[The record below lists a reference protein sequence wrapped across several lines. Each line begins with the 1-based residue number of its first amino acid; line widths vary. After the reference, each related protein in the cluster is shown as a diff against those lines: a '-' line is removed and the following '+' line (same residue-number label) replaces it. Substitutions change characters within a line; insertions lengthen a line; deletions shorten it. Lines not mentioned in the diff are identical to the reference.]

1 MPRIIKTVQ
10 SLPKPERLLNVA
22 AYARVSSGK
31 DAMLRS
37 LSAQVSF
44 YSSMIQNHKGWN
56 YVGVYSDEAITG
68 TKETRENFQRLL
80 NDCRNGRIDLVI
92 TKSISRFARNTVT
105 LLKTV
110 RELKYLGVDVYFEEQ
125 NIHTISAEGELMLT
139 ILASYAQEE
148 SLSVSENCKWKIRK
162 NFENGISNT
171 FSLYGYEK
179 INGKIVI
186 NQSEA
191 NVVRYIFSL
200 YLSGI
205 GTTKISKILR
215 EQQIP
220 SPCGSSW
227 SAAALRETL
236 KNEKYTGN
244 MMLQKYYSKDHLSK
258 RTLKNNGVLPKY
270 YAEDTHPAIISQSDF
285 DKVQMLFA
293 ERTKD
298 TDFKRYDYDFKGMVF
313 CGCCGWRYRR
323 KKNYKK
329 YVWRCG
335 NSCNNGKDAC
345 LSKQI
350 PESILYKLAGEI
362 TDDIAKIIILPKNNV
377 KFILSD
383 KTEILKHWVQPSRA
397 ESWTDEMKLEA
408 SKASKER
415 SRNHADRNKN

>member
-1 MPRIIKTVQ
+1 MPRTIKTVQ
-10 SLPKPERLLNVA
+10 LQPKPERLLNVA
-22 AYARVSSGK
+22 AYARVSNGK

-44 YSSMIQNHKGWN
+44 YSCMIQNHKGWN

-80 NDCRNGRIDLVI
+80 NDCRNGMIDLVI

-110 RELKYLGVDVYFEEQ
+110 RELKDLSVDVYFEEQ

-139 ILASYAQEE
+139 VLASYAQEE

-179 INGKIVI
+179 IDGKIVI
-186 NQSEA
+186 NESEA
-191 NVVRYIFSL
+191 QVVRYIFSL

-205 GTTKISKILR
+205 ETTKISKILKN
-215 EQQIP
+215 ENIS

-227 SAAALRETL
+227 SAATLRETL

-270 YAEDTHPAIISQSDF
+270 YAEDTHPAIISHSDF
-285 DKVQMLFA
+285 DKAQMLFA
-293 ERTKD
+293 RRTKD
-298 TDFKRYDYDFKGMVF
+298 TDFKRYVN
-313 CGCCGWRYRR
+313 
-323 KKNYKK
+323 KNASETLPKDEYINEYTKLTKK
-329 YVWRCG
+329 YEKKAKQRERLISEKEDKFRRADEIRRYVQKMIETK
-335 NSCNNGKDAC
+335 NSVTEWDDTLWVIFLDSAIVNTDGTIEFCFKD
-345 LSKQI
+345 
-350 PESILYKLAGEI
+350 G
-362 TDDIAKIIILPKNNV
+362 AKIPV
-377 KFILSD
+377 
-383 KTEILKHWVQPSRA
+383 
-397 ESWTDEMKLEA
+397 
-408 SKASKER
+408 
-415 SRNHADRNKN
+415 

>member
-10 SLPKPERLLNVA
+10 PQPKHERPVNVT
-22 AYARVSSGK
+22 AYARVSCGK

-37 LSAQVSF
+37 LSAQISF
-44 YSSMIQNHKGWN
+44 YSNMIQNHKGWN
-56 YVGVYSDEAITG
+56 YVGVYSDEAISG

-80 NDCRNGRIDLVI
+80 TDCREGKIDLVI

-105 LLKTV
+105 LLSTV
-110 RELKYLGVDVYFEEQ
+110 RELKDLGIDVYFEEQ

-171 FSLYGYEK
+171 FSLYGYKKTDGE
-179 INGKIVI
+179 IVI
-186 NQSEA
+186 NESEA
-191 NVVRYIFSL
+191 KVVRYIFNL
-200 YLSGI
+200 YLSGL
-205 GTTKISKILR
+205 GTTKISKMLR
-215 EQQIP
+215 EQKIP
-220 SPCGSSW
+220 SPGGLLW
-227 SAAALRETL
+227 SAATLRETL

-258 RTLKNNGVLPKY
+258 QTIKNNGVLPKY
-270 YAEDTHPAIISQSDF
+270 YAENTHPAIISKSDF
-285 DKVQMLFA
+285 DTVQRLFA

-298 TDFKRYDYDFKGMVF
+298 TDFKRYDYDFKSMVF
-313 CGCCGWRYRR
+313 CGCCGWRYRK

-335 NSCNNGKDAC
+335 NSTSNGVEACN
-345 LSKQI
+345 SKQI
-350 PESILYKLAGEI
+350 PDNILHKLADEIIGEI
-362 TDDIAKIIILPKNNV
+362 TKIIILPENNV

-383 KTEILKHWVQPSRA
+383 NTEILKHWTQPSRA
-397 ESWTDEMKLEA
+397 DSWTDAMKLEA
-408 SKASKER
+408 SKMTKER
-415 SRNHADRNKN
+415 RWNYADCNKN

>member
-1 MPRIIKTVQ
+1 M
-10 SLPKPERLLNVA
+10 
-22 AYARVSSGK
+22 
-31 DAMLRS
+31 
-37 LSAQVSF
+37 
-44 YSSMIQNHKGWN
+44 
-56 YVGVYSDEAITG
+56 
-68 TKETRENFQRLL
+68 
-80 NDCRNGRIDLVI
+80 
-92 TKSISRFARNTVT
+92 
-105 LLKTV
+105 LKTV
-110 RELKYLGVDVYFEEQ
+110 RELKDLGVDVYFEEQ

-162 NFENGISNT
+162 NFENGLATT
-171 FSLYGYEK
+171 FSLYGYGK
-179 INGKIVI
+179 IDGKIVI
-186 NQSEA
+186 NESAAQ
-191 NVVRYIFSL
+191 VVRYIFSL

-205 GTTKISKILR
+205 GTTKISKILKN
-215 EQQIP
+215 ENIS

-227 SAAALRETL
+227 SAATLRETL

-258 RTLKNNGVLPKY
+258 RTLKNTGVLPKY

-298 TDFKRYDYDFKGMVF
+298 TDFKRYDYNFKGMVF

-345 LSKQI
+345 AAKQI
-350 PESILYKLAGEI
+350 PENILYKLAGEI
-362 TDDIAKIIILPKNNV
+362 TDDIAKIIILPENNV

-383 KTEILKHWVQPSRA
+383 KTEILKHWVQPSRS

-408 SKASKER
+408 SRASKER
-415 SRNHADRNKN
+415 NRSYADRNSHWEFVKVYTDEGISGTNTKKRAGFNSMIADAVNGKIDLIITKSVSRFAQNTVDSLVTIRKLKEHNVEVYFEKENIYI

>member
-10 SLPKPERLLNVA
+10 SQSKPERLLNVA

-80 NDCRNGRIDLVI
+80 NDCRNGMIDLVI

-110 RELKYLGVDVYFEEQ
+110 RELKDLSVDVYFEEQ

-139 ILASYAQEE
+139 VLASYAQEE

-179 INGKIVI
+179 IDGKIVI
-186 NQSEA
+186 NESEA
-191 NVVRYIFSL
+191 KVVRYIFSL

-205 GTTKISKILR
+205 ETTKISKILKN
-215 EQQIP
+215 ENIS

-227 SAAALRETL
+227 SAATLRETL

-285 DKVQMLFA
+285 DKAQMLFA
-293 ERTKD
+293 KRTKD
-298 TDFKRYDYDFKGMVF
+298 TDFKRYVN
-313 CGCCGWRYRR
+313 
-323 KKNYKK
+323 KNASETLPKDEYINEYTKLTKK
-329 YVWRCG
+329 YEKKAKQRERLISEKEDKFRRADEIRRYVQKMIETK
-335 NSCNNGKDAC
+335 NSVTEWDDTLWVIFLDSAIVNTDGTIEFCFKD
-345 LSKQI
+345 
-350 PESILYKLAGEI
+350 G
-362 TDDIAKIIILPKNNV
+362 AKIPV
-377 KFILSD
+377 
-383 KTEILKHWVQPSRA
+383 
-397 ESWTDEMKLEA
+397 
-408 SKASKER
+408 
-415 SRNHADRNKN
+415 

>member
-1 MPRIIKTVQ
+1 MRHFLFFHNPLCRFK
-10 SLPKPERLLNVA
+10 
-22 AYARVSSGK
+22 
-31 DAMLRS
+31 
-37 LSAQVSF
+37 SF
-44 YSSMIQNHKGWN
+44 SVNN
-56 YVGVYSDEAITG
+56 
-68 TKETRENFQRLL
+68 RLL
-80 NDCRNGRIDLVI
+80 NDCRNGKIDLVI
-92 TKSISRFARNTVT
+92 TKSISRFARNIVT

-110 RELKYLGVDVYFEEQ
+110 RELKDLGVDVYFEEQ

-139 ILASYAQEE
+139 VLASYAQEE

-285 DKVQMLFA
+285 DKAQMLFA